1 MIRWKTSGAA
11 VLLAALAILAAA
23 PAAATGPEEL
33 PGAWREVRRQV
44 QGQRADIWV
53 DLPDSWY
60 GPRGLDELHLE
71 ALQRRYLAVIG
82 QLPAERTPP
91 HAPWLNAPYLQQA
104 EPDQGESAEPLAL
117 PEQVR
122 MVELWGRLPRRVPG
136 LAAQPGQWTRLVQLL
151 PDPEPVPRRPWE
163 KPLPAAPVASTLDG
177 DTPPTQGKGFLSGKT
192 VYLSPGHGFT
202 WTQNLNKWATQRGNT
217 HNLVEDLLNAEAAL
231 HYLVPML
238 RNAGAQV
245 VTMRERDLNSAEAV
259 VDDATP
265 KAANGSGYS
274 EASGAW
280 QQGTVPGFAA
290 QPTVKGSD
298 NPFALGSYRASKA
311 TAGAATATAHFVPSV
326 PSAGRYAVY
335 VTWVASANR
344 APDAHYEIRHL
355 GGSSHV
361 RLDQTKH
368 GGTWAWLGYFTFAAG
383 VDPSKGAILLH
394 NDTLSGLTD
403 RYVIADAVR
412 IGGGMGSV
420 ERGTGKPPAAGPT
433 SGRPRW
439 EESCRTYAQFAGAPS
454 TVWDYSADDPSD
466 DVSCRSRMAAW
477 HHEEGEDA
485 IFLSWHT
492 NAPSPARGTSTYVY
506 GPNAP
511 DGTYD
516 FTGTKGS
523 DAFGKLVQKIMVGD
537 IKALWDPAWKDRG
550 VYTAYF
556 GEINPKHNSEMPSVL
571 VEAAFHSTK
580 EDADQLREPRF
591 RHLLAR
597 SLYKAIA
604 QYFAERDKVPLLL
617 VPEPPQAVQ
626 MVRTA
631 PGVAL
636 VQWQPGPAGSAYGQA
651 PESYLVQLSKDGLGF
666 DDGTPATGTSVSVPL
681 PAGAQPLFARVV
693 ALNPG
698 GASLPSAVVGAADGC
713 AGAPRALAVQGF
725 TRLDSALAPND
736 DLSAY
741 NLATIQRLRQ
751 SKMNT
756 YDYLVAHVQGLAAA
770 GLGVDS
776 AERLAVTPA
785 LLGSHALVDW
795 AAGENS
801 TVDGIFDAA
810 AKQAMTDWLQGGSG
824 RSWWLN
830 GAEVTWALEAK
841 GGAAGGDW
849 LETWFGARY
858 GSDDAGVYALQGAAG
873 IAGSWSFDDGNGA
886 TYHVDFADVLAPKA
900 AAAVLNYAGGKGVA
914 ATLNQLPNKS
924 NALLAGVPLETVYP
938 PQARQEL
945 FAKLVAASLPAIV
958 CTGGTGADAGAAD
971 GGVDAEQPDTAGEDV
986 AVVEVA
992 QPDGAAGD
1000 EGSAEEATAA
1010 DGATADA
1017 VGADVPGAELP
1028 LADAAPGDLAGV
1040 DAAADATA
1048 KPIPAAP
1055 APVDDGCQGS
1065 RQGGQGGALAVLALL
1080 AVMVARRR
1088 WLVDRPA
1095 GATGDKRR
1103 SSRPI

>member
-1 MIRWKTSGAA
+1 MTRWISMAA
-11 VLLAALAILAAA
+11 VGLLAVATTAAATAALA
-23 PAAATGPEEL
+23 TGHEQL
-33 PGAWREVRRQV
+33 PGTWREVRRQV
-44 QGQRADIWV
+44 EGQRADVWL
-53 DLPDSWY
+53 DLPAGWF
-60 GPRGLDELHLE
+60 GPQGLDELHLE

-82 QLPAERTPP
+82 EPPEQSLPV
-91 HAPWLNAPYLQQA
+91 HAPWLGAGYVLESQQQPGDLDRPPA
-104 EPDQGESAEPLAL
+104 LPDQ
-117 PEQVR
+117 VR
-122 MVELWGRLPRRVPG
+122 HVELWGRLPQRVSR
-136 LAAQPGQWTRLVQLL
+136 LAVRPGQWTRLVQLVA
-151 PDPEPVPRRPWE
+151 DPEPVPRRPWE

-177 DTPPTQGKGFLSGKT
+177 DTLPTQGKGFLSGKT

-202 WTQNLNKWATQRGNT
+202 WTQNLNRWATQRGNT
-217 HNLVEDLLNAEAAL
+217 HNLVEDLLNAEAAF

-259 VDDATP
+259 VDDASA

-274 EASGAW
+274 EISGNW
-280 QQGTVPGFAA
+280 QAGTIPGFAA
-290 QPTVKGSD
+290 KATVQGSD
-298 NPFALGSYRASKA
+298 NPFVLGSYRAAKA
-311 TAGAATATAHFVPSV
+311 TAGVATAAAQFVPSV
-326 PSAGRYAVY
+326 PTTGRYAVY
-335 VTWVASANR
+335 VTWTASANR
-344 APDAHYEIRHL
+344 VPDAHYEVRHL

-368 GGTWAWLGYFTFAAG
+368 GGTWAWLGYFSFAAG
-383 VDPSKGAILLH
+383 VDPSKGSIVLH
-394 NDTLSGLTD
+394 NDTLSGLAD

-412 IGGGMGSV
+412 FGGGMGSV
-420 ERGTGKPPAAGPT
+420 ERGTGKPPAAGPN

-439 EESCRTYAQFAGAPS
+439 EESCRTYAQFSGAPS
-454 TVWDYSADDPSD
+454 SVWDYSSDDPSD

-511 DGTYD
+511 DGSYD

-523 DAFGKLVQKIMVGD
+523 DAFGKLVQKVMVAD

-556 GEINPKHNSEMPSVL
+556 GEINPKHNNEMPSAL

-604 QYFAERDKVPLLL
+604 QYFADRDKVPLQLL
-617 VPEPPQAVQ
+617 PEPPQAVQ

-631 PGVAL
+631 AGTAQ
-636 VQWQPGPAGSAYGQA
+636 VQWQPGPTGSVYGQA
-651 PESYLVQLSKDGLGF
+651 PTSYLVQLSKDGLGF
-666 DDGTPATGTSVSVPL
+666 DEGTPATGTSVVVPL

-693 ALNPG
+693 AINLG
-698 GASLPSAVVGAADGC
+698 GASLPSAVVGAVEGC

-725 TRLDSALAPND
+725 TRLDSALAPVD

-741 NLATIQRLRQ
+741 SLASVQRLRQ

-785 LLGSHALVDW
+785 LLAGHALVDW

-801 TVDGIFDAA
+801 SIEGIFDAA

-830 GAEVTWALEAK
+830 GAEVLWTLEAK
-841 GGAAGGDW
+841 GGPAGGDW

-858 GSDDAGVYALQGAAG
+858 GSDDAGIYTVQGAAG
-873 IAGSWSFDDGNGA
+873 IAGSWNFDDGTGA
-886 TYHVDFADVLAPKA
+886 AYHVDFPDVLLPKA
-900 AAAVLNYAGGKGVA
+900 SATILNYASGKGVA

-924 NALLAGVPLETVYP
+924 NALLLGVPLETVYP
-938 PQARQEL
+938 LPARQEL
-945 FAKLVAASLPAIV
+945 FAKLVAASLPTTT
-958 CTGGTGADAGAAD
+958 CPGGTGADAGSTDAAAD
-971 GGVDAEQPDTAGEDV
+971 VGLPDAGGDDAGP
-986 AVVEVA
+986 
-992 QPDGAAGD
+992 
-1000 EGSAEEATAA
+1000 A
-1010 DGATADA
+1010 DGAESDSTGGSDGTQDDAAGVDGAGPDAGSGDGAPADSP
-1017 VGADVPGAELP
+1017 GADV
-1028 LADAAPGDLAGV
+1028 APGDLATV
-1040 DAAADATA
+1040 DAAADSVA
-1048 KPIPAAP
+1048 KPLPVAP
-1055 APVDDGCQGS
+1055 APVDDGCQAARRSGH
-1065 RQGGQGGALAVLALL
+1065 GDAAVLLGLL
-1080 AVMVARRR
+1080 ALGTLQARRR
-1088 WLVDRPA
+1088 RV
-1095 GATGDKRR
+1095 GAWPCG
-1103 SSRPI
+1103 